1 MTVKIN
7 NIEVNPEN
15 IAEIKAALQWQNQ
28 QGTRAKVIYLADG
41 KETKAYSFPNW
52 YDKREECTTVNPA
65 GGRAYS
71 EGLSIAVHAVEL
83 QQIII
88 DDIQTGATTF
98 TSRERLVH
106 CHGYN
111 WSLVAEMTDSDVKA
125 EIRMLEEYGIDPND
139 EIDQLFL

>member
-28 QGTRAKVIYLADG
+28 QGTRAKVIYIDDG
-41 KETKAYSFPNW
+41 KETKSYSFPNW
-52 YDKREECTTVNPA
+52 YDAREECTTANPA

-106 CHGYN
+106 CYGYN
-111 WSLVAEMTDSDVKA
+111 GSFVAEMTDYDVKA
-125 EIRMLEEYGIDPND
+125 EIKMLEE
-139 EIDQLFL
+139 